1 MNLHE
6 EWAKLSDPDWV
17 ARHVAR
23 FKEVRPRYESYAQFL
38 QRLLTEASR
47 RLAPLAIVQTRPKS
61 VHSLAEKI
69 LRKRRSYTN
78 AKSALS
84 SDPLARMTDLCG
96 ARVIVHTGDQVRA
109 VCQFIEEA
117 FDIDQP
123 NSVDHS
129 QRQKPAEFGYRSVH
143 YIVSVNPARLR
154 APVPKEILGPQ
165 AERPIPPEI
174 LGLKGELQVRTLLEH
189 AWADIGHDLTYKPEL
204 KVPDRIQRRFHAL
217 AAVLELA
224 DREFGGLVDAL
235 DEFKSNFGAY
245 YLREEAEAEIARLRI
260 VLAQEPDVEQAVKL
274 AHLGIESCL
283 RTRRERSCPKSL
295 GVKLLSRIVGSP

>member
-1 MNLHE
+1 
-6 EWAKLSDPDWV
+6 
-17 ARHVAR
+17 
-23 FKEVRPRYESYAQFL
+23 
-38 QRLLTEASR
+38 
-47 RLAPLAIVQTRPKS
+47 
-61 VHSLAEKI
+61 
-69 LRKRRSYTN
+69 
-78 AKSALS
+78 
-84 SDPLARMTDLCG
+84 MTDLCG

-117 FDIDQP
+117 FDIDRP
-123 NSVDHS
+123 NSEDHS
-129 QRQKPAEFGYRSVH
+129 QRQKPTEFGYRSVH

-174 LGLKGELQVRTLLEH
+174 LGLKAEIQVRTLLEH
-189 AWADIGHDLTYKPEL
+189 AWADIGHEMTYKTGAEGAGPHPSSVRL
-204 KVPDRIQRRFHAL
+204 AGRGAGAGGPPVRRAGCM
-217 AAVLELA
+217 
-224 DREFGGLVDAL
+224 RWTS
-235 DEFKSNFGAY
+235 SNPTSAPTTCG
-245 YLREEAEAEIARLRI
+245 EEVEAEIARLRI